1 MKYMLERKK
10 NRVREHY
17 VAKCGRNKSV
27 HILLEL
33 FIVLW
38 LIVRK
43 KILP

>member
-10 NRVREHY
+10 KRVREHY
-17 VAKCGRNKSV
+17 VAKCRNKGV